1 MQQSI
6 FKEEE
11 SDDDSPVV
19 QHTDGKDPEKSLPN
33 DLETN
38 EPSDGAQPK
47 DIEKQQEQ
55 DAQHSN
61 AIAGE
66 DYSVFTVAQKR
77 AIIVAG
83 SFLAW
88 FSPVSH
94 SRPIQ
99 RQELTSLTL
108 LR

>member
-1 MQQSI
+1 MEQSI
-6 FKEEE
+6 SKEEE

-19 QHTDGKDPEKSLPN
+19 QHADEKDPGKSLPN

-38 EPSDGAQPK
+38 EPSDAAQPK
-47 DIEKQQEQ
+47 DIEKQEEP
-55 DAQHSN
+55 DTQHRN

-66 DYSVFTVAQKR
+66 DYSVFTVPQKR

-94 SRPIQ
+94 SCPIQ
-99 RQELTSLTL
+99 RQILTSLML